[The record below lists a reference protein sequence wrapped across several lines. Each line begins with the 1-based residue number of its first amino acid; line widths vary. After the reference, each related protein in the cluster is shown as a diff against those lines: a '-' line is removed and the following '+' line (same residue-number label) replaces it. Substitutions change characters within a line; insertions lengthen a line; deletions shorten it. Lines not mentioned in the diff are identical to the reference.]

1 MKSKFNW
8 FLRNS
13 YVVKPSGKRYD
24 YYSIAEPCR
33 VNEHN
38 RHRDLLYL
46 GALEPEHA
54 QKIDSVLK
62 AIKSTDA
69 VVVDPKEVLFEDHWR
84 YLDIAFLGK
93 MWDDWNFS
101 SVFPASS
108 KKGKDKDIS
117 TADVAKILAS
127 YRCLDPGSYLYATE
141 WFKETAWG
149 MMLKIDENKFNDSR
163 IYRELTEIE
172 NKKDDIEKYI
182 YRTMK
187 AKDEESFYMLYYDL
201 SDSYFE
207 GRKCE
212 LAAPGRT
219 KSNGFKSKKIVLSL
233 VVNSEGYPFSWGVLK
248 GDTVEVSTLKGKLDS
263 CKERFGMSEDDE
275 VTWVF
280 DRGIVSEDNL
290 GHIEEKKQK
299 YITALDKNQIPGV
312 PGIDLDWFKG
322 FTLDNVDSEVKKLE
336 KLGFEKYDDDL
347 YYRDMGDAKVKDK
360 DYSRRYVVGFNPT
373 LFKIERQNR
382 KDRMKKGFDYLGD
395 ENKDLSKARGY
406 RREEP
411 ARKRIDEELKKLG
424 VKSSI
429 EYALKPIDVKTGKG
443 RVVKSF
449 RIDYRENE
457 KPIKKAKKLD
467 GVCVFITN
475 HLEKEQGDRPENKK
489 MDAVQIIKAYRNKN
503 QVEEAFKG
511 VKSFIKFQPAY
522 VRTDKHVKAHYTI
535 CILSYLLDRTITKKL
550 RQHKIEGVDSVREV
564 YKELKRGLIGDIKLG
579 AKTKIKR
586 IVTPQLT
593 EKKILKLFGCEHL
606 TNKKHLRKMS
616 IG

>member
-1 MKSKFNW
+1 MHKITTNQYKMKFNW
-8 FLRNS
+8 
-13 YVVKPSGKRYD
+13 YVKHHHD
-24 YYSIAEPCR
+24 NYYSIVEPYR
-33 VNEHN
+33 INAKN
-38 RHRDLLYL
+38 RHRRKLYL
-46 GALEPEHA
+46 GKLEPEHA

-69 VVVDPKEVLFEDHWR
+69 VVVDLKNVLFEDHWR

-93 MWDDWNFS
+93 IWDDWNFS
-101 SVFPASS
+101 SVFSASS

-141 WFKETAWG
+141 WFKETAWS

-163 IYRELTEIE
+163 IYRELTGIE
-172 NKKDDIEKYI
+172 NKKEDIEKYI
-182 YRTMK
+182 YRTLK
-187 AKDEESFYMLYYDL
+187 AKDEESFYMIYYDL

-233 VVNSEGYPFSWGVLK
+233 VVNSEGYPFSWEVLK
-248 GDTVEVSTLKGKLDS
+248 GDTVEVNTLKGKLDS

-290 GHIEEKKQK
+290 GYIEEKKQK
-299 YITALDKNQIPGV
+299 YITALDKNQIPKV

-322 FTLDNVDSEVKKLE
+322 FTLNNVDFEAKKLE
-336 KLGFEKYDDDL
+336 KLGFEKYDGDL
-347 YYRDMGDAKVKDK
+347 YYMDMGDAKVKDK

-373 LFKIERQNR
+373 LFKTERQNR
-382 KDRMKKGFDYLGD
+382 KDQIKKGFDYMEKEND
-395 ENKDLSKARGY
+395 ELSKAKGDRG
-406 RREEP
+406 EEST
-411 ARKRIDEELKKLG
+411 RKRIDEKLKKLG
-424 VKSSI
+424 VKSYI
-429 EYALKPIDVKTGKG
+429 EYDPEPMDVKTDKG

-449 RIDYRENE
+449 RIDYQENE
-457 KPIKKAKKLD
+457 KAIKKAKNLD
-467 GVCVFITN
+467 GLCTFITN
-475 HLEKEQGDRPENKK
+475 HLKKEQGSKPDNKK

-535 CILSYLLDRTITKKL
+535 CVLSYLLDRTITQKL
-550 RQHKIEGVDSVREV
+550 RQHKIKGADSLRKV
-564 YKELKRGLIGDIKLG
+564 YEKLKRGLIGEIKLRS
-579 AKTKIKR
+579 KTKIKR
-586 IVTPQLT
+586 IVTPQPI
-593 EKKILKLFGCEHL
+593 EKRILKLFGCEHL